1 MIAIIIFGTRG
12 IRSTIKEG
20 NFICPQCADHR
31 NYKHK
36 KVTQF
41 FTLYFIP
48 LIPLGNKG
56 EYVEC
61 LSCRNTYVTRVLE
74 LSALVPE
81 VESRPQQSS
90 SSTSNAGV
98 VMGVAATQASAINDI
113 EPEKNKVIKKLLI
126 MMILAD
132 GVVDNAEIQTFH
144 KVYKESTGQ
153 VVVDLVKDMDEVRNE
168 NKSAYQ
174 YLKGVV
180 NFINQEGKEAILK
193 ASMQIAAA
201 DGEIDPSEIR
211 MVENF
216 GKALEMTPAEV
227 RAIIESIKQVA

>member
-12 IRSTIKEG
+12 VRSTVKEG
-20 NFICPQCADHR
+20 NFICPQCADQR

-74 LSALVPE
+74 LSQLAQE
-81 VESRPQQSS
+81 KSRPQNSS
-90 SSTSNAGV
+90 GGSAAIGAMGIAAAQSNA
-98 VMGVAATQASAINDI
+98 TIDI

-144 KVYKESTGQ
+144 RVYKESTGQ
-153 VVVDLVKDMDEVRNE
+153 VVVDLIKDMDEVRTE

-201 DGEIDPSEIR
+201 DGAIDPSEIR

-216 GKALEMTPAEV
+216 GKALEMKPAEV
-227 RAIIESIKQVA
+227 KVIIESIKQVA